1 MSVQAEKAPRTTE
14 TQFEPAKVNVRIKIS
29 ALWTAM
35 LFVFIYVDHF
45 SLLRPDTRADLEAG
59 QVGGFTVNQPFL
71 LFSVV
76 YVLLPILM
84 VVGTLVL
91 RPRISRIANIALSI
105 VYALSIVPL
114 AIGEWYYYVLGSAVE
129 VVLLAAIAFYA
140 WTWPKVPASGP
151 ADRAEASADPLQHSA
166 A

>member
-1 MSVQAEKAPRTTE
+1 
-14 TQFEPAKVNVRIKIS
+14 VNVRIKIS

-35 LFVFIYVDHF
+35 LFLFVYVDHF

-59 QVGGFTVNQPFL
+59 EIGGFAVNQSFV
-71 LFSVV
+71 LFSVA

-91 RPRISRIANIALSI
+91 RPRISRIANLGLSI
-105 VYALSIVPL
+105 VYALTIVPL
-114 AIGEWYYYVLGSAVE
+114 AIGEWYYYVLGTAFE

-140 WTWPKVPASGP
+140 WTWPKAPAPGS
-151 ADRAEASADPLQHSA
+151 ADRAETGADDLQHTA